1 MAGVDKDQEIADL
14 RALLAQRD
22 AELAAVESAVSR
34 LQREIAQL
42 KQQFLGTS
50 RERFEPSPAQLALWG
65 EERPEATLEPEPK
78 RRRRAKPHGRRKPPP
93 ELPEEVVTCT
103 VPEDTVCSECGDAL
117 KTFGE
122 DQAERI
128 EYVPGY
134 FRRLRIVREKCACP
148 EHPAAGVVTAEGPG
162 FVIERG
168 LPGNGLVAKVVVDK
182 FADHIPLDRQV
193 RRFRRE
199 GVVLPLSTVCDWVQ
213 QAAQP
218 ASVLVRA
225 MLAELTAGDW
235 LQSDATG
242 FKVLEGRRN
251 KPHRGHLYTWAS
263 TDRVVYTYAREGT
276 GDHPAQILEDFQG
289 TLVAD
294 GGSSF
299 NQAASKP
306 GVVRAGCWAHAR
318 RKFWE
323 ARDTNPRHV
332 HHALETIRE
341 VFQLERAFRELSPAD
356 RARQRRATIWPI
368 VEAFQAWCQALSM
381 SEPPRSPLAK
391 AAGYV
396 LRQWGSLVV
405 FIDDGDI
412 PAHNNLSE
420 LLLRQPV
427 VGRKNWLFAGSEGGA
442 QTAATW
448 FSLIGSCM
456 VNAIDPWLYLSDI
469 LPQLNAWPAKRVLE
483 LEPAAWRARRL
494 SQRA

>member
-1 MAGVDKDQEIADL
+1 MDKDQEIAAL
-14 RALLAQRD
+14 RAQLAERD
-22 AELAAVESAVSR
+22 AELAAVESTVSR

-42 KQQFLGTS
+42 KQQVLGTP
-50 RERFEPSPAQLALWG
+50 RERFEPSPEQLALWG
-65 EERPEATLEPEPK
+65 AERPEAAEEAEPK
-78 RRRRAKPHGRRKPPP
+78 PKRRAKPHGRRKPPP
-93 ELPEEVVTCT
+93 ELPEEVVACT
-103 VPEDTVCSECGDAL
+103 VPDDTVCSECGDAL

-122 DQAERI
+122 DEAERI
-128 EYVPGY
+128 EYIPGH
-134 FRRLRIVREKCACP
+134 FRRLRILREKCACP
-148 EHPAAGVVTAEGPG
+148 QHPAAGVVTAEGPD

-182 FADHIPLDRQV
+182 YADHIPLDRQV

-199 GVVLPLSTVCDWVQ
+199 GVDLPLSTVCDWVQ
-213 QAAQP
+213 RAAQP

-276 GDHPAQILEDFQG
+276 GDHPAQILANFQG

-318 RKFWE
+318 RKFWD
-323 ARDTNPRHV
+323 ARDTDPRHV

-341 VFQLERAFRELSPAD
+341 VFQLERRFRELSPDD
-356 RARQRRATIWPI
+356 RARERRAVTWPI
-368 VEAFQAWCQALSM
+368 LQALRAWCQALTL
-381 SEPPRSPLAK
+381 SEPPKSPLAK
-391 AAGYV
+391 GRE
-396 LRQWGSLVV
+396 LR
-405 FIDDGDI
+405 
-412 PAHNNLSE
+412 PA
-420 LLLRQPV
+420 PV
-427 VGRKNWLFAGSEGGA
+427 AHPGRLHRRRRH
-442 QTAATW
+442 
-448 FSLIGSCM
+448 
-456 VNAIDPWLYLSDI
+456 PR
-469 LPQLNAWPAKRVLE
+469 PQ
-483 LEPAAWRARRL
+483 
-494 SQRA
+494 